1 MYIINGKKYSFKK
14 ALQFLGDNDYVAGKL
29 DYMTDYD
36 NTTYIYNIKVEYIG

>member
-1 MYIINGKKYSFKK
+1 MYNINGKNYSFEE
-14 ALQFLGDNDYVAGKL
+14 ALQFLGDNDYVASKL